1 MATVLKAGNVTTGGT
16 FTPDGTGT
24 FDFKTGT
31 GVGTT
36 AMTID
41 ASQNVTVANGLTIT
55 GNVVGAIKV
64 ATAVPTTLTTFTA
77 SISGTT
83 MTVTA
88 VSAGTVN
95 VGKVINGTGVTAGT
109 TVLAQLTGTAGSTG
123 TYTVSVSQT
132 VASTAMTVVGV
143 AFLNIPSTVERITV
157 MFNAVSTNGSSNI
170 QVQLGTGTATYTTTG
185 YAGAGLNSNAGTVGT
200 TNHTTGLVTPAYNG
214 AAGLL
219 VGHAVFTN
227 VSGNIWVGSLNVART
242 DIASIG
248 VSSTVVTLG
257 ALLTCIRVTTV
268 SPGTDQFDAGSINII
283 YE

>member
-16 FTPDGTGT
+16 FTPDGTGILEI
-24 FDFKTGT
+24 KTGT

-36 AMTID
+36 AITAD
-41 ASQNVTVANGLTIT
+41 ASQNVTIAGGLTVT
-55 GNVVGAIKV
+55 GNVVGAIKI
-64 ATAVPTTLTTFTA
+64 ATAVPTTITSFTA

-88 VSAGTVN
+88 VGSGTIN
-95 VGKVINGTGVTAGT
+95 IGKVIAGTGVTAGT

-132 VASTAMTVVGV
+132 VASTAITVVGI

-157 MFNAVSTNGSSNI
+157 MFNAVSTNGASAL

-200 TNHTTGLVTPAYNG
+200 TNHTTGLVTPAANN
-214 AAGLL
+214 ATAII

-242 DIASIG
+242 DVASIG

-257 ALLTCIRVTTV
+257 AVLTCIRVTTV
-268 SPGTDQFDAGSINII
+268 NGTDQFDAGSINII